1 MKLPA
6 KVHTKNG
13 RYYYVH
19 QKRWNALTRVEDG
32 EPALLQALAAFT
44 SPRPATVSQLFDAW
58 LRAEHSLKPATMR
71 EYRRALE
78 TMTGVFGNLSLRH
91 LKPGIV
97 AQYLEK
103 RGGVKANRE
112 VAALGSVCAWAMR
125 QGWLDAN
132 PTHGVRRNPEKP
144 RERYVSNKE
153 LAEALRAAPEGARDL
168 LLAGY
173 LTGLRQADI
182 RALRREQIA
191 REGIIVKEGKVG
203 KRLVITWSAPLKS
216 LVARALARSECDRV
230 FTNESGKPWTF
241 WAVQSVMRR
250 LEVDWT
256 YHDIRA
262 KAESDHETGMG
273 LLTRYKR
280 ATRVTPV
287 GSRSLKPSN
296 R

>member
-6 KVHTKNG
+6 KVHVKNG

-32 EPALLQALAAFT
+32 EPALLQALAEFT

-58 LRAEHSLKPATMR
+58 LRHEHPLAAATLR

-78 TMTGVFGNLSLRH
+78 TMAPVIGRLSLRQ
-91 LKPGIV
+91 LTPGVV

-112 VAALGSVCAWAMR
+112 VAALGTVCAWAMR
-125 QGWLDAN
+125 QGWLEAN

-144 RERYVSNKE
+144 RERYVTNKE
-153 LAEALRAAPEGARDL
+153 FAAALKGAPTGARDL
-168 LLAGY
+168 LMAAY
-173 LTGLRQADI
+173 LTGLRQSDL
-182 RALRREQIA
+182 RALTRAQIA
-191 REGIIVKEGKVG
+191 REGIVVKEGKRG
-203 KRLVITWSAPLKS
+203 KRLVITWSGPLKS

-230 FTNESGKPWTF
+230 FTNEGGKAWTF

-256 YHDIRA
+256 FHDVRS

-280 ATRVTPV
+280 ARRVSPV
-287 GSRSLKPSN
+287 GSKRV
-296 R
+296 